1 MNKGVSNLIVL
12 LLAIVVLLTGCSS
25 EVQEEQAEY
34 GVFLG
39 LGREDIVLMEDYRI
53 IVLDAQYFLP
63 EDIERLK
70 QSGHIVLSYINLG
83 ALEDFRTYYGKYVG
97 YTLSEYENWEEE
109 RWVDVTIPEWQMFV
123 EDLAEELLEKG
134 CDGLFVDN
142 VDVYYHYHTD

>member
-39 LGREDIVLMEDYRI
+39 LGREDIVLMEDYCI

-70 QSGHIVLSYINLG
+70 QSGHIISPIFINDMSVL
-83 ALEDFRTYYGKYVG
+83 K
-97 YTLSEYENWEEE
+97 
-109 RWVDVTIPEWQMFV
+109 
-123 EDLAEELLEKG
+123 
-134 CDGLFVDN
+134 
-142 VDVYYHYHTD
+142 